1 MRRFFVDKRSIRSGR
16 ATIRGSDMRHI
27 QVVLRLKPGDE
38 ILLFDG
44 EGSEYV
50 ARITENERE
59 KIALLILEKYSASS
73 ESRLQLSMGQALLK
87 ARKMDHTVRHLTEL
101 GAFAFLP
108 FVAER
113 SVPKPRADRLSER
126 QQRWEVIT
134 RESVKQCGRSR
145 ALYIAPVVSLQDL
158 ISSHQSY
165 DLRILFHS
173 SSSGIGLESILKA
186 PRNVRR
192 VLALVGPEGGFTD
205 EEVTL
210 AVGSGFC
217 SISLGPRILKADTA
231 AIVAGA
237 ILQYALGDLGGLQ
250 KSLDKD

>member
-1 MRRFFVDKRSIRSGR
+1 MRRFFVDKTSILSGR
-16 ATIRGSDMRHI
+16 ATISGSDMRHI
-27 QVVLRLKPGDE
+27 QTVLRLKPGDE

-44 EGSEYV
+44 QGSEYV
-50 ARITENERE
+50 ARITENRRD
-59 KIALLILEKYSASS
+59 KTVLLILQEYSSNS
-73 ESRLQLSMGQALLK
+73 ESRLQLSIGQALLK
-87 ARKMDHTVRHLTEL
+87 ARKMDYIVRQLTEL

-113 SVPKPRADRLSER
+113 SVPGPSTERLSER

-134 RESVKQCGRSR
+134 RESIKQCGRFR
-145 ALYIAPVVSLQDL
+145 ALHISPVVSFQDL

-165 DLRILFHS
+165 DLKIVFHHS
-173 SSSGIGLESILKA
+173 SSSIGLESILEA
-186 PRNVRR
+186 PLNVGR

-210 AVGSGFC
+210 AVDSGFC

-237 ILQYALGDLGGLQ
+237 ILQYAFGDLGGLQ